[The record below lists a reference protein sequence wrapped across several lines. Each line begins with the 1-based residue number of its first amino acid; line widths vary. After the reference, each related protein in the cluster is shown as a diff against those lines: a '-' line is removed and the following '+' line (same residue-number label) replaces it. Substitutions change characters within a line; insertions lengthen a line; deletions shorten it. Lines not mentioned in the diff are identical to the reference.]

1 MQDPERYT
9 GRGAVAAAERR
20 SRPWGHLRGHRG
32 LECRHAPHSVDE
44 SKHRG
49 HHHDSRDSMIDTTGG
64 SLCELDRLSPC
75 RLLFGQ
81 LLICNSGNWRAQ
93 RGIVRTT
100 KDTCQS
106 RKSAQQHR
114 QFGLQRRQSP
124 RLESGLSAA
133 AFIQQDILPVIGIG
147 DYDRLI
153 QWGPQPVC
161 PPASSM
167 VNNPHV
173 TWAHHPTIPIGFFHV
188 GYYPLIPT

>member
-1 MQDPERYT
+1 MQDQ
-9 GRGAVAAAERR
+9 RGTQDVGQ
-20 SRPWGHLRGHRG
+20 WLRLKGGQGLEGTWGHRG

-81 LLICNSGNWRAQ
+81 LLICNSGNWGAQ

-133 AFIQQDILPVIGIG
+133 AFRRDH
-147 DYDRLI
+147 
-153 QWGPQPVC
+153 
-161 PPASSM
+161 PAVLSM
-167 VNNPHV
+167 
-173 TWAHHPTIPIGFFHV
+173 A
-188 GYYPLIPT
+188 